1 MPSSVRLRSLGI
13 QVCGRQH
20 MFRKSSQA
28 MVMVNMK
35 TEKTIIEFGLGM
47 AGYALQYS
55 CLENSIEG
63 EACGLQ
69 SMGSQRVGHNRVT
82 NTHTHRHIINS
93 TVIVAIIK

>member
-1 MPSSVRLRSLGI
+1 
-13 QVCGRQH
+13 